1 MRALLVCNPK
11 ATTTSDRV
19 RDVLVRALR
28 SETELDVAYTRRRG
42 HGASLAREARK
53 NGVDVVV
60 TLGGDGTVNEVVNGL
75 LADGTGADVPA
86 LAVVCGG
93 STNVFARALGLPTDW
108 AEGTAVILE
117 ALRAGRTRSVGLG
130 KVASLGAGTG
140 LGLTERYFTFCAGF
154 GMDAEVI
161 HRVERA
167 RLRGRKSTPLLYM
180 QAMAGNYIFEKSSRT
195 PRITI
200 ESPEIDLGATGGA
213 TGGAISGAADGTA
226 NEAGPEAGPETGQE
240 AGKEAGRKAADRP
253 GKAAAEDGE
262 RGNTDSDVEGD
273 QKRAVDKLTMVV
285 IQNTAPW
292 TYIGDRAID
301 ASPEASFDLGLDVM
315 GIRDP
320 SMIGTTRTMV
330 QLLAG
335 RRSKETGLAIGPHG
349 KHVIRLHDLSEFT
362 LSAKLPAGLQVD
374 GDYLGEQDEVRFSAV
389 PDAIRVVC

>member
-42 HGASLAREARK
+42 HGVSLSREARK

-60 TLGGDGTVNEVVNGL
+60 ALGGDGTVNEVVNGL
-75 LADGTGADVPA
+75 LADGPGADVPA
-86 LAVVCGG
+86 LAVVSGG

-117 ALRAGRTRSVGLG
+117 ALRAGRTREIGLG
-130 KVASLGAGTG
+130 KISTTG
-140 LGLTERYFTFCAGF
+140 HSSQAAEDRYFTFCAGY

-167 RLRGRKSTPLLYM
+167 RRRGRKSTPLLYM
-180 QAMAGNYIFEKSSRT
+180 QSMAGNFVFDRASRA
-195 PRITI
+195 PKIALERADEEP
-200 ESPEIDLGATGGA
+200 ESGL
-213 TGGAISGAADGTA
+213 S
-226 NEAGPEAGPETGQE
+226 
-240 AGKEAGRKAADRP
+240 
-253 GKAAAEDGE
+253 
-262 RGNTDSDVEGD
+262 
-273 QKRAVDKLTMVV
+273 MVV

-292 TYIGDRAID
+292 TYIGERRID

-315 GIRDP
+315 AMRDMTVTG
-320 SMIGTTRTMV
+320 SSRTIV

-335 RRSKETGLAIGPHG
+335 RRSKETGAAIGPHG
-349 KHVIRLHDLSEFT
+349 KHVLRLHDLPEFT
-362 LSAKLPAGLQVD
+362 VSAKLSAGLQVD
-374 GDYLGEQDEVRFSAV
+374 GDYIGERDKVRFTAV
-389 PDAIRVVC
+389 PAAIRVVC